1 MGKGKFNEQSSI
13 DYYKV
18 SKEIISY
25 WNSNNIFE
33 KSISSRSED
42 KIFPFYEGPPSAN
55 GMPGIHHV
63 MARTIKDIFCRYK
76 TLKGY
81 RVYRK
86 GGWDTH
92 GLPVELQ
99 VEKNLGI
106 TKDDIG
112 NKISVEKYNE
122 ECKVAVMQFKEAW
135 EELTESIGYWLDIDD
150 AYITFKNNYI
160 ESIWWSLKELYKKG
174 LLYKGYT
181 IQPYSP
187 AAGTGLSSHELNMPG
202 AYKNIKDTSLTAQFK
217 IQKNK
222 KSQEIIGDSD
232 CYFLAWTTT
241 PWTLPA
247 NNGLAVGEKI
257 KYNLIETFNK
267 YTESKI
273 NVIIAEKCIEKFFD
287 SNNLKT
293 SEELIFDKQ
302 NLPYKILK
310 TFKGKDLIGFDYDQ
324 LLPYVK
330 AEKPAFTVVSGDF
343 VTTDEGTGIVH
354 ISLTFGSDDF
364 YVSKKN
370 NLPGIFVKN
379 DKNEDVPI
387 VDKSGKFVKEII
399 DFAGLQV
406 KAFSDVE
413 GLTTD
418 EQISIKL
425 KKENKAFDVK
435 KYEHSYPHCWRTD
448 KPILY
453 YPLESWFINSTKL
466 KDDFINKNKDINWQ
480 PESTGTGRFGN
491 WLENLVDWNLSR
503 SRFWGTPLPIW
514 RTKDGKDEICIG
526 SINEL
531 KSEIKKSVD
540 LGFMKNNIS
549 DNIDLHRPFV
559 DEIILASKEGS
570 PMYRETDIIDVW
582 YDSGS
587 MPFAQYHYPFENK
600 DIFEKMFPAKFIAE
614 GVDQTRGW
622 FFTLHAISIMLFGK
636 VSYENVISNGLVLDK
651 DGNKMSK
658 RLGNAIDPFEVIKKF
673 GPDATR
679 LYMVINSNPWDNL
692 KFDIDG
698 ISEILRKFFGT
709 LNNTYNFFALYANI
723 DGFTGNEKLIPY
735 EKRSYED
742 KWIISKLNS
751 LIKFVEDKLDNYDP
765 TKSSRQI
772 NKFINDDLSNWYIRL
787 NRKRFW
793 KGDLTQDKLMAYQ
806 TLLEC
811 LYKISII
818 SSPFI
823 PFYSEKLFK
832 NLNAFNISNSESV
845 HLLEFPKVDSERI
858 SEVLERKMSYAQSIS
873 SLVHSIR
880 KKEKIR
886 VRQPLSKISI
896 PMKSLDME
904 NEIKDVE
911 KIILSEIN
919 VKEIEYVHDNSK
931 VFTKKIKPNYK
942 ELGSIHGK
950 NMKIVAERISSMT
963 QDEITQLEKD
973 ESINLELDGGLKLDL
988 LLNQVE
994 ILFGQIEGKQVASND
1009 TFTIA
1014 LDISIDN
1021 DLLAEGVSR
1030 EFINKI
1036 QNQRKEIKLEVTDK
1050 IEIYI
1055 SNHSKEINSFLL
1067 KHKDFICNETQSI
1080 NLITT
1085 ENIDMPSIMDIDIA
1099 SNEVALTEVQFK
1111 IKKV

>member
-112 NKISVEKYNE
+112 NKISVKKYNE

-160 ESIWWSLKELYKKG
+160 ESVWWSLKELYKKG

-406 KAFSDVE
+406 KAFSDAE

-600 DIFEKMFPAKFIAE
+600 DVFDKMFPAKFIAE

-845 HLLEFPKVDSERI
+845 HLLEFPKVDNERI

-973 ESINLELDGGLKLDL
+973 ESINFELDGGLKLDL

-1085 ENIDMPSIMDIDIA
+1085 DNIDMPSIMDIDIA
-1099 SNEVALTEVQFK
+1099 SNEVALTEVKFK

>member
-324 LLPYVK
+324 LLTYVK

-658 RLGNAIDPFEVIKKF
+658 RLGNAVDPFEVIKKF

-845 HLLEFPKVDSERI
+845 HLLEFPKVDNERI

-1099 SNEVALTEVQFK
+1099 SNEVALTEVKFK

>member
-1 MGKGKFNEQSSI
+1 MGTGKFNEQSSI

-310 TFKGKDLIGFDYDQ
+310 TFEGKDLVGFDYDQ

-658 RLGNAIDPFEVIKKF
+658 RLGNAVDPFEVIKKF

-709 LNNTYNFFALYANI
+709 INNTYNFFALYANI

-793 KGDLTQDKLMAYQ
+793 KGDLTEDKLMAYQ

-963 QDEITQLEKD
+963 QDEITQLEKN

-1085 ENIDMPSIMDIDIA
+1085 DNIDMPSIMDIDIA
-1099 SNEVALTEVQFK
+1099 SNEVALTEVKFK